1 MSGFKVKKAG
11 RGVIVELDP
20 NVRLPSYNSPE
31 ERDQLA
37 EAAARSIVK
46 QALKKAE
53 DEEEE
58 VVEETE
64 EEFEE
69 HWKTRV
75 SDDDYFAKVEVVQD
89 ITARGSVAVAARGAA
104 AVGAARANAAAVV
117 EDDDDNASN
126 VSALSGAS
134 LTEEVQ
140 EDGSVVITDPGNY
153 PQPEDLTDR
162 IRLCY
167 KGKYCIVFF
176 ITYIETNSFIYHLFG
191 LGMGGMKP
199 VWLGNSNSNPGF
211 KYNNNGTE
219 GNFSFFNSSFIS
231 LTHILISRLNHQHP
245 SGWAHFLVCP

>member
-1 MSGFKVKKAG
+1 MSGFKVKKQG

-37 EAAARSIVK
+37 EAAASSIVE

-53 DEEEE
+53 DDEEEEEE
-58 VVEETE
+58 VVEPVRKISGPEPTSKMKIGE
-64 EEFEE
+64 E
-69 HWKTRV
+69 
-75 SDDDYFAKVEVVQD
+75 D
-89 ITARGSVAVAARGAA
+89 
-104 AVGAARANAAAVV
+104 
-117 EDDDDNASN
+117 EDDEDNASN

-140 EDGSVVITDPGNY
+140 EDGSVVITDPGVY
-153 PQPEDLTDR
+153 TLPDDITDR

-167 KGKYCIVFF
+167 KGIFF
-176 ITYIETNSFIYHLFG
+176 KTYIKIHSFINNLFD

-219 GNFSFFNSSFIS
+219 GNFSIFSTHHIFHS
-231 LTHILISRLNHQHP
+231 LIY
-245 SGWAHFLVCP
+245 

>member
-1 MSGFKVKKAG
+1 MSGFKVKKEG

-37 EAAARSIVK
+37 EAAARSIVE

-58 VVEETE
+58 EEEEEEVVEPVRKISGPEPTSKMKIGE
-64 EEFEE
+64 E
-69 HWKTRV
+69 
-75 SDDDYFAKVEVVQD
+75 D
-89 ITARGSVAVAARGAA
+89 
-104 AVGAARANAAAVV
+104 

-140 EDGSVVITDPGNY
+140 EDGSVVITDPGVY
-153 PQPEDLTDR
+153 TLPDDITDR

-167 KGKYCIVFF
+167 KGIFF
-176 ITYIETNSFIYHLFG
+176 
-191 LGMGGMKP
+191 
-199 VWLGNSNSNPGF
+199 
-211 KYNNNGTE
+211 
-219 GNFSFFNSSFIS
+219 
-231 LTHILISRLNHQHP
+231 
-245 SGWAHFLVCP
+245 

>member
-1 MSGFKVKKAG
+1 MALKIGSVLLVLYISNFSDPMSGFSKKAIG
-11 RGVIVELDP
+11 KIAEIDP
-20 NVRLPSYNSPE
+20 NVEVIAKAGTITNLRT
-31 ERDQLA
+31 
-37 EAAARSIVK
+37 
-46 QALKKAE
+46 KKPPV
-53 DEEEE
+53 EEE

-69 HWKTRV
+69 YWQTRV

-89 ITARGSVAVAARGAA
+89 ITARGAVAVAARGAA
-104 AVGAARANAAAVV
+104 AVGAARANADVV
-117 EDDDDNASN
+117 IEDEDDNASN

-140 EDGSVVITDPGNY
+140 EDGSVIITDPGNY

-219 GNFSFFNSSFIS
+219 GDFSFFNSSYIS

-245 SGWAHFLVCP
+245 S